1 MTIHILGSG
10 PISESLAKELGS
22 YSAELPVFLYS
33 DHKKITANGITTLPY
48 ENFMQT
54 VLARQDLVLLAWR
67 GLPVFGDQRR
77 EVLQYLARQMTSEN
91 TLWNLSSVSVYGES
105 ESINTEDQQPNPIN
119 GYGKSKYL
127 LERYCNIF
135 MKSKVCHFRIS
146 NVFGDPMFSD
156 VVNRLLIS
164 AKNGSQVQLVNP
176 KKITRDYISITTLT
190 RILITFILEK
200 ENQISFRQVL
210 NVASG
215 ESITLEE
222 IRSLIESVASKPLN
236 VIEQE
241 VPIGVILN
249 SDINIARLVD
259 DFHVTIGD
267 ELRGLKDYLMKILH
281 DDHVLHRA

>member
-1 MTIHILGSG
+1 
-10 PISESLAKELGS
+10 
-22 YSAELPVFLYS
+22 
-33 DHKKITANGITTLPY
+33 
-48 ENFMQT
+48 
-54 VLARQDLVLLAWR
+54 
-67 GLPVFGDQRR
+67 
-77 EVLQYLARQMTSEN
+77 
-91 TLWNLSSVSVYGES
+91 
-105 ESINTEDQQPNPIN
+105 
-119 GYGKSKYL
+119 
-127 LERYCNIF
+127 
-135 MKSKVCHFRIS
+135 
-146 NVFGDPMFSD
+146 MFSD